1 MKPTHSDL
9 RESRPSQELVLIR
22 HASTDMSGTFCGRS
36 DPPLNATGTLQARAL
51 AVLLRGWKV
60 RRLYAS
66 DLRRA
71 LQTAEPLADL
81 WNIPVAPRSGFR
93 EISFGHWEGRRWSEI
108 CGDQPD
114 ITKMESL
121 PELSAPGGETFA
133 CFRDRVL
140 RTLQETVVESDQDLT
155 AIVTHLGVIRVLLKE
170 LGPADLVWNPEQRIE
185 HCSVHRVRL
194 GTAFWNDARTSA
206 AHGRESGRT

>member
-1 MKPTHSDL
+1 MKPTHPDL
-9 RESRPSQELVLIR
+9 REARRLQELLLIR
-22 HASTDMSGTFCGRS
+22 HASTEMSGTFCGQS
-36 DPPLNATGTLQARAL
+36 DPPLNAIGIAQARAL
-51 AVLLRGWKV
+51 ALLLREWKV

-114 ITKMESL
+114 VTKMELL

-140 RTLQETVVESDQDLT
+140 RTLQQTILESDQDLT
-155 AIVTHLGVIRVLLKE
+155 VIVTHLGVIRVLLKE
-170 LGPADLVWNPEQRIE
+170 LGPADLVCNPQERIE
-185 HCSVHRVRL
+185 HCSVHHLRL
-194 GTAFWNDARTSA
+194 AAAFWNHVRTSA
-206 AHGRESGRT
+206 AHE